1 MNNVHLYSATF
12 ENTTFKRSSICQ
24 KVPALPSACMEVSI
38 LSYWFAG
45 DSSKIG
51 EEIDA
56 TADILAHINEKRK
69 NPSLADIDSI
79 LGGVKSNPDDNSVI
93 SGTALKV
100 LFLNELSENFTKDA
114 HSAWE
119 QQFLYYINNLTVSLI
134 QNQKSQCSTSFFA
147 ASLPAKNSAIC
158 NQKLW

>member
-1 MNNVHLYSATF
+1 
-12 ENTTFKRSSICQ
+12 
-24 KVPALPSACMEVSI
+24 MEVSI

-134 QNQKSQCSTSFFA
+134 QNQKSQCLTWIFLQLPSPLKIRPFATRSFGDIVGKTIGGDAQLLSVGF
-147 ASLPAKNSAIC
+147 LVVFVYIVLVLGK
-158 NQKLW
+158 